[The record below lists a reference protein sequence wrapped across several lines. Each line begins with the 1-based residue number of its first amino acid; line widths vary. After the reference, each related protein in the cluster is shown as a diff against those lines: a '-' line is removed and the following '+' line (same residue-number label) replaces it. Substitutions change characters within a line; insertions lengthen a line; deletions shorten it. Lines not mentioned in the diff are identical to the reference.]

1 MGADIG
7 LNKTSEWSDEIP
19 DGQVVAAELRRNCC
33 GISRRIDSPKICLAA
48 VVLVVIPQSS

>member
-33 GISRRIDSPKICLAA
+33 VSAGG
-48 VVLVVIPQSS
+48 